1 MFPVGIV
8 NFLKTA
14 TAQKV
19 KFSLRLSSVNVTKTT
34 FPADLVTVTEEILNR
49 KLHFLCS
56 ELFKENLRHGCF
68 WHSYHRTV
76 KSTRVFFVWFRVF
89 TCSRTWLKTYQKRCT
104 DNSLLSTWQNNFFLA
119 WIILLSAFNFR
130 ICFGETLA
138 AFDFDEKFTQ
148 SVAQITMLYHVS
160 KDFLRLHLALDQ
172 FKGIT

>member
-19 KFSLRLSSVNVTKTT
+19 KFSFRLSSVNVTKTT

-49 KLHFLCS
+49 KLRFLCS

-89 TCSRTWLKTYQKRCT
+89 TCFRTWLKTYQKRCT
-104 DNSLLSTWQNNFFLA
+104 DNSLLSRGKTISFL
-119 WIILLSAFNFR
+119 LELFYQVLSVS
-130 ICFGETLA
+130 EYVL
-138 AFDFDEKFTQ
+138 EK
-148 SVAQITMLYHVS
+148 H
-160 KDFLRLHLALDQ
+160 
-172 FKGIT
+172 